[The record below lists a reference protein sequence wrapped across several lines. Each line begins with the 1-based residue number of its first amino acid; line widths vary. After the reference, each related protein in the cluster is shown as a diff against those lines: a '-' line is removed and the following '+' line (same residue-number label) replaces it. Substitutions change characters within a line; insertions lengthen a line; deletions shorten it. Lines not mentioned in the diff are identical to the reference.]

1 MLGSSSEK
9 SEKYFK
15 AFQELKVREEQL
27 QNPVFADERQ
37 TLAMKQ
43 IDTVL
48 VGTARARTWRGHGL
62 LRQDRPCRG
71 RSSGGHGGCRGRRR
85 CLWGWWNM
93 CRARARPAI
102 RCSL

>member
-9 SEKYFK
+9 SERYFK

-48 VGTARARTWRGHGL
+48 VTAQSQHSHSTVTAQSQHSHSTVTAQSQHSL
-62 LRQDRPCRG
+62 CR
-71 RSSGGHGGCRGRRR
+71 
-85 CLWGWWNM
+85 
-93 CRARARPAI
+93 
-102 RCSL
+102 